1 MVPQKSGVDVE
12 KLLTLRSAIL
22 ESTFELFLYF
32 VGSTMRLSPTRNQK
46 VPSKQIV
53 ILTQKLFSS
62 HPKLI
67 LVNSKVVLKSSKT
80 FIIWVFTVN
89 PVEALQ
95 EFWQMKVAFI
105 LIIIII
111 IIIIITR
118 PKPAYGRQGLDWI
131 VGPGYSFVVFSTN
144 KTMETNQK
152 P

>member
-1 MVPQKSGVDVE
+1 
-12 KLLTLRSAIL
+12 
-22 ESTFELFLYF
+22 
-32 VGSTMRLSPTRNQK
+32 MRLSPTRNQK

-111 IIIIITR
+111 IIIITTNNQAGREETELSQGALVIYEGVPSNRSTYIHDLYIMSTR
-118 PKPAYGRQGLDWI
+118 SLSVCLTA
-131 VGPGYSFVVFSTN
+131 
-144 KTMETNQK
+144 
-152 P
+152 